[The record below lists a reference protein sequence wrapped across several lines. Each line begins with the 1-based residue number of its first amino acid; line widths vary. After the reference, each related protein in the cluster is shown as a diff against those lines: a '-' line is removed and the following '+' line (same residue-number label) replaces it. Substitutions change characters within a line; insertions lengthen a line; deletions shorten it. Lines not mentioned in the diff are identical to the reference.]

1 MFRGSSIEMEQ
12 RHIVVIGWYATLE
25 GKVKKV
31 HIARLYKRVVVIT

>member
-25 GKVKKV
+25 EKVRKV
-31 HIARLYKRVVVIT
+31 YMARLYKRVVVIT